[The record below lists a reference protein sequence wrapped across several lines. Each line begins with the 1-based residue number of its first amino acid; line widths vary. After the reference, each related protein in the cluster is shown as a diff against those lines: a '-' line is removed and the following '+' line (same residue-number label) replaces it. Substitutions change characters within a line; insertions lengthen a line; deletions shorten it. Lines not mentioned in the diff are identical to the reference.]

1 MCPILPTTPN
11 AVLQRHHDRRP
22 VILPRDTYNAR
33 LNLTVGDVETVQA
46 LLTPY
51 PADTL
56 TASPVSPRGN
66 NPADDAP
73 ECIAAAT

>member
-22 VILPRDTYNAR
+22 VILPRDTYNAW

-51 PADTL
+51 PAEEMV
-56 TASPVSPRGN
+56 AYPVSTRVN
-66 NPADDAP
+66 SPAYDAP
-73 ECIAAAT
+73 ECIAPLA